1 MLKRLPAG
9 ESNFEKIREGRQ
21 LYVDKTRQL
30 YELVNSGDYFF
41 LSRPR
46 RFGKSLTVSTLKA
59 LFEGRRELFK
69 GLWIHEHGN
78 WDWSKKHPIISLSL
92 NGLDYTNQPLEVA
105 LAKEIAQKAALRGIH
120 LTSNTSKERFKELI
134 LTLGQTERVVV
145 LIDEYDKPINDLLDN
160 YPKADEHRDL
170 LGNFFGVLKADDV
183 AACLRFVFIT
193 GVSKFSKVTLFS
205 ELNNLTDLSQ
215 HKHFGTL
222 VGITQMEL
230 ETYFDAYITQLAN
243 DEGLS
248 RQDVLDKIRYWYNG
262 YTWDG
267 CNFVYNPFSLLGLFG
282 SGTFKN
288 FWFTS
293 GTTGWL
299 ARKMRDSGINV
310 AQLEGMIVRESFF
323 DKFEI
328 RHLDPTVLL
337 YQAGY
342 LTIKEIIREDVE
354 QTYRLG
360 FPNYEVR
367 ISLMDS
373 LFQAYAD
380 TPVSAVGTLM
390 HQIRTALVEHN
401 LPEFIS
407 LLRGIFANISHR
419 LLKQYIES
427 QDLKL
432 WETYYQTV
440 IYLTLHLT
448 GGPVACEVQTN
459 RGYIDAVAETPR
471 HLYVMEFKVGAA
483 AEAMQQIKQKGYH
496 EAYLHR
502 GKPVTLLAVG
512 FDPQTRNIADW
523 AEETVEISSHSN

>member
-1 MLKRLPAG
+1 MLKKLPAG
-9 ESNFEKIREGRQ
+9 ESNFPAIREGNW
-21 LYVDKTRQL
+21 LYVDKTEEIYR
-30 YELVNSGDYFF
+30 LVNAGKYFF

-59 LFEGRRELFK
+59 LFEGRRELFE
-69 GLWIHEHGN
+69 GLWIHDHSD
-78 WDWSKKHPIISLSL
+78 WDWNQKHPVISLSF
-92 NGLDYTNQPLEVA
+92 NGLDYINQPLEVA
-105 LAKEIAQKAALRGIH
+105 LAKEVERKAALYGLH
-120 LTSNTSKERFKELI
+120 LRETTSKERFKELI
-134 LTLGQTERVVV
+134 IALGQTERVVV
-145 LIDEYDKPINDLLDN
+145 LIDEYDKPINDFLDN
-160 YPKADEHRDL
+160 YEKADTHRDL

-215 HKHFGTL
+215 HDEFGTL
-222 VGITQMEL
+222 VGITQSEL
-230 ETYFDAYITQLAN
+230 EEHFGQHIERLAQKT
-243 DEGLS
+243 GLPHEA
-248 RQDVLDKIRYWYNG
+248 VLDKIRYWYNG

-267 CNFVYNPFSLLGLFG
+267 RNFVYNPFSLLGLFG

-299 ARKMRDSGINV
+299 ARKMRDTGVNV
-310 AQLEGMIVRESFF
+310 AELEGMVVRENFF

-337 YQAGY
+337 YQTGY

-367 ISLMDS
+367 TSLMDS
-373 LFQAYAD
+373 LLQAYAD
-380 TPVSAVGTLM
+380 MPVSAVGTLM
-390 HQIRTALVEHN
+390 QQIRAALVEHN
-401 LPEFIS
+401 LPEFIA
-407 LLRGIFANISHR
+407 LLRSIFANISHR
-419 LLKQYIES
+419 LLKQYVES
-427 QDLKL
+427 DDLKL
-432 WETYYQTV
+432 WEAYYQTV
-440 IYLTLHLT
+440 IYLALHLT

-471 HLYVMEFKVGAA
+471 HIYVMEFKVGAA
-483 AEAMQQIKQKGYH
+483 AEAMQQIKERGYH

-512 FDPQTRNIADW
+512 FDAQTRNIGDW
-523 AEETVEISSHSN
+523 AEEAVA